1 MNANNSHIRLLTLND
16 KKDEA
21 SRLTSMLVN
30 AGKSLDAQHVES
42 EQALVKVLQEHNWDL
57 MIGHTDTSNLPIDTA
72 LKHIR
77 QLNKDVPVIL
87 LTDKAGSQPIVE
99 GLKRG
104 VADVLVVDEDQHLL
118 QAINRELNNREYRS
132 QSRYAQRKLK
142 EIERR
147 NQQLLDSSK
156 DAIAFVEDG
165 MFLYVNESFAEMLGY
180 ESKDDLE
187 CMPMMDVID
196 PSDQSMLRDYLK
208 DITQKGNVLDTQV
221 IAFKVLD
228 AQNHSKAINVDIS
241 LTNYDEETC
250 IQLLVPG
257 VGISQA
263 VQAASQ
269 GAETTAPES
278 TSPIV
283 QTTSSH
289 LLNHDQFIEKLHK
302 ALDVAIDNESTGS
315 VMYVSV
321 DDLAEKVISRLGL
334 IAVERTLKHI
344 GNHLKTLI
352 PQGAVLCQFGSHGF
366 LVLTADMS
374 ATDALPTA
382 EALCAHLRDYY
393 IDIDGSSLQF
403 KYYVGIGLFSE
414 TTTSP
419 DKPIEHAMQANQ
431 LALSS
436 EDKLAVLF
444 EPQQDENDAPERSDK
459 DMARLIQKSLDNG
472 RFKLLFQPILSL
484 RGAPDEHYEV
494 FVRMLDSKGKEI
506 APLAFLDISDDMGL
520 TAKIDRWVIIES
532 LKKLTKH
539 RAANPN
545 TRLII
550 NLSIPSLKDPSL
562 TDWLTLAFKAAKLPT
577 NSLIFQI
584 NEEHVNN
591 HINQAKTLAVK
602 LAGIGAVVSIS
613 RFGCVDNPL
622 NALQHVPASYIKL
635 DGQYTKQLQ
644 DPEADP
650 EVLDKLLT
658 ELHTIEKI
666 TIIPMVENAGALA
679 KLWQSGVHY
688 IQGYYLQAPSENMDY
703 EFEGQ

>member
-16 KKDEA
+16 TKDEA
-21 SRLTSMLVN
+21 SRLASMLVN

-42 EQALVKVLQEHNWDL
+42 EEALVKVLQEHNWDL
-57 MIGHTDTSNLPIDTA
+57 MIGDMNTTNLPVDTA

-77 QLNKDVPVIL
+77 QQNKDVPVIL
-87 LTDKAGSQPIVE
+87 LTDKAGTQPIVD

-147 NQQLLDSSK
+147 NQQLLDSSR

-180 ESKDDLE
+180 DSKDDLE

-196 PSDQSMLRDYLK
+196 PNDQSMLRDFLK

-221 IAFKVLD
+221 VAFKVLD
-228 AQNHSKAINVDIS
+228 ANNQSKAINVDIS

-263 VQAASQ
+263 VQSTSQAA
-269 GAETTAPES
+269 APES
-278 TSPIV
+278 ASSIV
-283 QTTSSH
+283 QPSSNS
-289 LLNHDQFIEKLHK
+289 LLSHSQFIEKLHK

-315 VMYVSV
+315 IMYVSV
-321 DDLAEKVISRLGL
+321 DDLAQKVINRLGL
-334 IAVERTLKHI
+334 VAIDRTLKHI
-344 GNHLKTLI
+344 GIHLKTLI
-352 PQGAVLCQFGSHGF
+352 PEGAVMCQFGSHGF
-366 LVLTADMS
+366 LVLTAEMS

-382 EALCAHLRDYY
+382 EALCTNLRDYY

-419 DKPIEHAMQANQ
+419 DTPIEHAMQANE
-431 LALSS
+431 LALAGN
-436 EDKLAVLF
+436 DKLAELF
-444 EPQQDENDAPERSDK
+444 EPQQDENDAPQRTDK
-459 DMARLIQKSLDNG
+459 DMARLIQKSLDNS
-472 RFKLLFQPILSL
+472 RFKLLFQPMLSL

-494 FVRMLDSKGKEI
+494 FVRMLDSKGKEVT
-506 APLAFLDISDDMGL
+506 PSEFLGVSDNMGL

-532 LKKLTKH
+532 LKRLTKH
-539 RAANPN
+539 RTKHPN

-550 NLSIPSLKDPSL
+550 NLSTGSLKDPSL
-562 TDWLTLAFKAAKLPT
+562 SDWLTLAFKAAKLPT
-577 NSLIFQI
+577 DSLIFQI
-584 NEEHVNN
+584 SEEDVNN

-602 LAGIGAVVSIS
+602 LAGIGAIVSIS
-613 RFGCVDNPL
+613 RFGCIDNPL

-644 DPEADP
+644 DSESDPEAFNN
-650 EVLDKLLT
+650 LLN
-658 ELHTIEKI
+658 ELHTIEKV

-688 IQGYYLQAPSENMDY
+688 IQGYYLQAPNENMDY
-703 EFEGQ
+703 EFDSQ